1 MLNAVLDSTV
11 LVSAFLRKKG
21 LAAQLLDYAV
31 NGAFEFHFTERII
44 EETCNVLLNREH
56 LRLNFPY
63 TNKEV
68 EEYRTLLRTLAR
80 PVGDLPAVKVC
91 RDPNDDYVIATALA
105 AGVLYLVTYDKD
117 LLDLT
122 TYQQVQM
129 IRPEAF
135 IHLVRA
141 QVPRP

>member
-1 MLNAVLDSTV
+1 MLSAVLDSTI

-31 NGAFEFHFTERII
+31 NGAFEFYFTEPIV

-63 TNKEV
+63 TNNDV
-68 EEYRTLLRTLAR
+68 EEYRTLLRALAR
-80 PVGDLPAVKVC
+80 PVHNLPAVQVC
-91 RDPNDDYVIATALA
+91 RDSNDDYVIATALG

-117 LLDLT
+117 LLDLKS
-122 TYQQVQM
+122 YQAVQM
-129 IRPEAF
+129 IRPEEF
-135 IHLVRA
+135 IHLVR
-141 QVPRP
+141 QQSPQP

>member
-1 MLNAVLDSTV
+1 MRNAVLDSTI

-21 LAAQLLDYAV
+21 LAAKLLDYGV
-31 NGAFEFHFTERII
+31 NGAFECYFTERIV

-68 EEYRTLLRTLAR
+68 EEYRTLLSSLAR
-80 PVGDLPAVKVC
+80 SVGNLPAVHVC

-117 LLDLT
+117 LLDLKR
-122 TYQQVQM
+122 YQTVQM

-135 IHLVRA
+135 IHLVKT
-141 QVPRP
+141 QVPKS

>member
-1 MLNAVLDSTV
+1 MRKAVLDSTI

-31 NGAFEFHFTERII
+31 KGAFDFCFTEAII
-44 EETCNVLLNREH
+44 EETCDVLVNREH

-63 TNKEV
+63 TNNDV

-80 PVGDLPAVKVC
+80 PVHNLPAVQVC
-91 RDPNDDYVIATALA
+91 RDPNDDYVIAIALG
-105 AGVLYLVTYDKD
+105 AGVSYIVTYDKD

-122 TYQQVQM
+122 SYQRVQM
-129 IRPEAF
+129 IRPEKF
-135 IHLVRA
+135 IHLVRT
-141 QVPRP
+141 QTPRP